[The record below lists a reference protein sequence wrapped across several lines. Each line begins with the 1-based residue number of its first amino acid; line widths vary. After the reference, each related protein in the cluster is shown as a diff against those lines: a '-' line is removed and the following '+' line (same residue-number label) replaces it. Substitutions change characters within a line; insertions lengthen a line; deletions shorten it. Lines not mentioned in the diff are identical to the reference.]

1 MGINFEVNVLNK
13 EEFLD
18 LVNNLKEK
26 IEEVNKAVDKINN
39 FELNLSMELSNRK
52 RENHENRTKIK
63 EHSTF

>member
-18 LVNNLKEK
+18 LVNDLKEK

-39 FELNLSMELSNRK
+39 FELNLSMELINRK
-52 RENHENRTKIK
+52 GDKNNG
-63 EHSTF
+63 